1 MNTMEAVLFLVSLSY
16 IFIIFA
22 TGPSATGD
30 ARDGFDKRNGSK
42 YFSYPDQHIFFLRR
56 VPSERSP
63 GPQARYLRPGSGLH
77 GWLYDWGRTMKKWYN
92 YFVSTDSPD
101 VPSSGDPSAA
111 GPSGAAAGQK
121 SPAQTVAEIA
131 SSVAAEPKFTSP
143 VSKAGTF
150 DEIYQAAEIPPAPQG
165 YSIMKV
171 AEMLQ
176 SEHIRSM
183 PTDVK
188 RSTILVALDAAGV
201 DIKDV
206 IQDAVRRDKALDG
219 YERVQERAITD
230 LEGKKNQENAQIQAE
245 LDKYVAEQRAKI
257 QSNNDDVTKEKERFF
272 GWRLKKQ
279 QEEKK
284 ISDAVAPFVTENPIT
299 TGAGS
304 TSAAPKPAG
313 PKQ

>member
-1 MNTMEAVLFLVSLSY
+1 MNTAEAVLFLVSLSY
-16 IFIIFA
+16 VFIIFA
-22 TGPSATGD
+22 IGQRTYEDEG
-30 ARDGFDKRNGSK
+30 DGFDKTSGSK
-42 YFSYPDQHIFFLRR
+42 YFSNPDQHIHFFRR
-56 VPSERSP
+56 VLSERSP
-63 GPQARYLRPGSGLH
+63 GLKTRFLRPGSGLH
-77 GWLYDWGRTMKKWYN
+77 GWSHDWGCTMKKWYN

-101 VPSSGDPSAA
+101 APPGADTSA
-111 GPSGAAAGQK
+111 GPSGTSGGQK

-131 SSVAAEPKFTSP
+131 SSVSAEPRFTSP

-230 LEGKKNQENAQIQAE
+230 LETRKNQENAQIQSE

-299 TGAGS
+299 TGAGT
-304 TSAAPKPAG
+304 TSSAPKPAA

>member
-1 MNTMEAVLFLVSLSY
+1 MNTTEAVLFLVSLGY
-16 IFIIFA
+16 LFMVFA
-22 TGPSATGD
+22 TGQSAIGD
-30 ARDGFDKRNGSK
+30 TKDGFDKTSGSK
-42 YFSYPDQHIFFLRR
+42 YFSNPDQHILFFREVR
-56 VPSERSP
+56 SERRP
-63 GPQARYLRPGSGLH
+63 DFQARFLHLGSGLH
-77 GWLYDWGRTMKKWYN
+77 GWSHDWGRTMKKWYN
-92 YFVSTDSPD
+92 YFVSTDSPN
-101 VPSSGDPSAA
+101 VPGGSDPSAA
-111 GPSGAAAGQK
+111 VPARAAGGQK

-131 SSVAAEPKFTSP
+131 STVAAEPKFTSP

-230 LEGKKNQENAQIQAE
+230 LEARKNQENAQIQSE

-299 TGAGS
+299 AGAGT
-304 TSAAPKPAG
+304 TSSAPKPAA

>member
-1 MNTMEAVLFLVSLSY
+1 MVSLSY
-16 IFIIFA
+16 VFIIFA
-22 TGPSATGD
+22 TGQRCYGNEGY
-30 ARDGFDKRNGSK
+30 GFDKTSGSK
-42 YFSYPDQHIFFLRR
+42 YFSNPDQHIHFLRR
-56 VPSERSP
+56 VLSERGT
-63 GPQARYLRPGSGLH
+63 GPKGGFLRPGGGLH
-77 GWLYDWGRTMKKWYN
+77 GWSHDWGRTMKKWYN
-92 YFVSTDSPD
+92 YFVSTDAGGNPVAGAD
-101 VPSSGDPSAA
+101 TPA
-111 GPSGAAAGQK
+111 GPSGAAGAQK

-143 VSKAGTF
+143 VSKQGTF
-150 DEIYQAAEIPPAPQG
+150 EEIYQAAEIPPAPQG

-219 YERVQERAITD
+219 YERVQERAISD
-230 LEGKKNQENAQIQAE
+230 LEARKNQENAQIQTE

-299 TGAGS
+299 AGAGN
-304 TSAAPKPAG
+304 TSPAPKATG
-313 PKQ
+313 PKS

>member
-1 MNTMEAVLFLVSLSY
+1 
-16 IFIIFA
+16 
-22 TGPSATGD
+22 
-30 ARDGFDKRNGSK
+30 
-42 YFSYPDQHIFFLRR
+42 
-56 VPSERSP
+56 
-63 GPQARYLRPGSGLH
+63 
-77 GWLYDWGRTMKKWYN
+77 
-92 YFVSTDSPD
+92 
-101 VPSSGDPSAA
+101 
-111 GPSGAAAGQK
+111 
-121 SPAQTVAEIA
+121 
-131 SSVAAEPKFTSP
+131 
-143 VSKAGTF
+143 
-150 DEIYQAAEIPPAPQG
+150 
-165 YSIMKV
+165 
-171 AEMLQ
+171 
-176 SEHIRSM
+176 M

-230 LEGKKNQENAQIQAE
+230 LESKKNQENAQIQAE

-299 TGAGS
+299 AGGA
-304 TSAAPKPAG
+304 SATPAPKQPG

>member
-1 MNTMEAVLFLVSLSY
+1 MS
-16 IFIIFA
+16 
-22 TGPSATGD
+22 
-30 ARDGFDKRNGSK
+30 
-42 YFSYPDQHIFFLRR
+42 
-56 VPSERSP
+56 
-63 GPQARYLRPGSGLH
+63 
-77 GWLYDWGRTMKKWYN
+77 KKWYN
-92 YFVSTDSPD
+92 YFVSVDEAGNPVAPD
-101 VPSSGDPSAA
+101 DPRAIAA
-111 GPSGAAAGQK
+111 KPQPGQP
-121 SPAQTVAEIA
+121 SPAQTVADIA
-131 SSVAAEPKFTSP
+131 ASVATEPKFTSP
-143 VSKAGTF
+143 VSKDGSF

-188 RSTILVALDAAGV
+188 RSSVLVALDAAGV
-201 DIKDV
+201 DIKDI

-230 LEGKKNQENAQIQAE
+230 LETRKNQENTQIQAE

-257 QSNNDDVTKEKERFF
+257 QSNNDDVTREKERFF

-299 TGAGS
+299 TGSGS
-304 TSAAPKPAG
+304 PSPAPKQG
-313 PKQ
+313 PKS

>member
-1 MNTMEAVLFLVSLSY
+1 
-16 IFIIFA
+16 
-22 TGPSATGD
+22 
-30 ARDGFDKRNGSK
+30 
-42 YFSYPDQHIFFLRR
+42 
-56 VPSERSP
+56 
-63 GPQARYLRPGSGLH
+63 
-77 GWLYDWGRTMKKWYN
+77 MKKWYN
-92 YFVSTDSPD
+92 YFVSVDE
-101 VPSSGDPSAA
+101 
-111 GPSGAAAGQK
+111 SGAPVPGAAPDAADAPGGQEGQI
-121 SPAQTVAEIA
+121 SPAQTVAQIA
-131 SSVAAEPKFTSP
+131 AGVATEPKFSQP
-143 VSKAGTF
+143 VANASSF
-150 DEIYQAAEIPPAPQG
+150 DEIYQAAEIPAAPQG

-183 PTDVK
+183 TSDVK

-230 LEGKKNQENAQIQAE
+230 LEARKNQENAQIQAA

-257 QSNNDDVTKEKERFF
+257 QSNNDDVTREKERFF

-284 ISDAVAPFVTENPIT
+284 IADAVAPFVTENPIT
-299 TGAGS
+299 TGTGS
-304 TSAAPKPAG
+304 VPPAPKQG
-313 PKQ
+313 PKS

>member
-1 MNTMEAVLFLVSLSY
+1 
-16 IFIIFA
+16 
-22 TGPSATGD
+22 
-30 ARDGFDKRNGSK
+30 
-42 YFSYPDQHIFFLRR
+42 
-56 VPSERSP
+56 
-63 GPQARYLRPGSGLH
+63 
-77 GWLYDWGRTMKKWYN
+77 MKKWYN
-92 YFVSTDSPD
+92 YFVSTDAAGNP
-101 VPSSGDPSAA
+101 VAGDPSASGPPDA
-111 GPSGAAAGQK
+111 GTGQM
-121 SPAQTVAEIA
+121 SPAQTVAQIA

-143 VSKAGTF
+143 VSKQGTF

-219 YERVQERAITD
+219 QERAITD
-230 LEGKKNQENAQIQAE
+230 LESKKNQENAQIQAE

-299 TGAGS
+299 AGAA
-304 TSAAPKPAG
+304 SATPAPKQQG

>member
-1 MNTMEAVLFLVSLSY
+1 MS
-16 IFIIFA
+16 
-22 TGPSATGD
+22 
-30 ARDGFDKRNGSK
+30 
-42 YFSYPDQHIFFLRR
+42 
-56 VPSERSP
+56 
-63 GPQARYLRPGSGLH
+63 
-77 GWLYDWGRTMKKWYN
+77 KKWYN
-92 YFVSTDSPD
+92 YFVSVDETAA
-101 VPSSGDPSAA
+101 SAA
-111 GPSGAAAGQK
+111 GAAPDAANSGREAGQM
-121 SPAQTVAEIA
+121 SAAQTVAQIA
-131 SSVAAEPKFTSP
+131 SSAAAEPKFTSP
-143 VSKAGTF
+143 ISKAGSF

-165 YSIMKV
+165 YSILKV

-219 YERVQERAITD
+219 YERVQEHAITD
-230 LEGKKNQENAQIQAE
+230 LETRKNQENAQIQAE

-257 QSNNDDVTKEKERFF
+257 QSNNDEVTKEKERFF

-299 TGAGS
+299 TGAGAGS
-304 TSAAPKPAG
+304 TATAPKQG
-313 PKQ
+313 PSK